1 MEFDKPHL
9 DISEKL
15 QLLLDRGLLISKI
28 DSARHCLGHLNYDRL
43 SHYWIPFLENLDTKK
58 FREGTQ
64 FEDILNLYIFDREL
78 RLLVLDGIER
88 VEVSIRS
95 KWAYNFSKCH
105 GSHAHLNADLF
116 LNEGTWSHETA
127 IQDLQKIVSKS
138 KESFIIQLHKDY
150 SDRLPPLWALVEIMT
165 FGQLSYWLKNLRYRE
180 DRKAVAD
187 EYKIDETNLISFLHH
202 LTLIR
207 NKCSHHSRLWNC
219 DFPIKIKLPKKR
231 PVIVVES
238 INKES
243 DNKIY
248 NTLVILIHL
257 LNTIDPDH
265 GWTDRFLS
273 LVKKYRID
281 LHKMGFPSNW
291 ESLPIW
297 KSDI

>member
-1 MEFDKPHL
+1 VKFDKPHL
-9 DISEKL
+9 DISKQV
-15 QLLLDRGLLISKI
+15 QLLLDRGLLISNI
-28 DSARHCLGHLNYDRL
+28 DIARHCLGHLNYDRL
-43 SHYWIPFLENLDTKK
+43 SRYWIPFLENIDTKK

-78 RLLVLDGIER
+78 RLLVLDSIER

-95 KWAYNFSKCH
+95 KWAYTFSERH

-116 LNEGTWSHETA
+116 NKKKSWNHEAA
-127 IQDLQKIVSKS
+127 IQDLEKTVLKS
-138 KESFIIQLHKDY
+138 KEGFIIQLQKDY
-150 SDRLPPLWALVEIMT
+150 SNRLPPLWALVEIMT
-165 FGQLSYWLKNLRYRE
+165 LGQLSYWLNNLKRRE
-180 DRKAVAD
+180 DGNVIAN
-187 EYKIDETNLISFLHH
+187 EYEMDQTTLFSFLHH

-219 DFPIKIKLPKKR
+219 DFSIKTQLPKNR
-231 PVIVVES
+231 PVIVVQS
-238 INKES
+238 VNKEL

-265 GWTDRFLS
+265 GWIDRFLS
-273 LVKKYRID
+273 LVERHRID
-281 LHKMGFPSNW
+281 LHKMGFPPNW

-297 KSDI
+297 LK